1 MLEFDNLQMMFAY
14 HYDWVLHLHYTF
26 QEIIMSDNMPTYRVT
41 IDIKT
46 KIPRKA
52 LLEWI
57 PAAIWDNLDSENGED
72 ILEVYVDEM
81 RS

>member
-1 MLEFDNLQMMFAY
+1 
-14 HYDWVLHLHYTF
+14 
-26 QEIIMSDNMPTYRVT
+26 MSDNMPTYRVT

-46 KIPRKA
+46 KSPRKA

-57 PAAIWDNLDSENGED
+57 PATIWDSLDHENGED

-81 RS
+81 RD